1 MPTIELKTITRSKIG
16 EFLERQGD
24 RIFTVHFVKQ
34 DGTLREMNARFKE
47 GHTRARYIDKGTHH
61 NCLTVWDMQK
71 DAFRQITL
79 STVSMVKAQGEV
91 YIVTG

>member
-1 MPTIELKTITRSKIG
+1 MKVDIKTITRSKVG
-16 EFLERQGD
+16 EFLERQED

-34 DGTLREMNARFKE
+34 DGTLREMNARFIKE
-47 GHTRARYIDKGTHH
+47 HTRARYIDKGTHH
-61 NCLTVWDMQK
+61 NCLTVWDLQK
-71 DAFRQITL
+71 NDFRQITL